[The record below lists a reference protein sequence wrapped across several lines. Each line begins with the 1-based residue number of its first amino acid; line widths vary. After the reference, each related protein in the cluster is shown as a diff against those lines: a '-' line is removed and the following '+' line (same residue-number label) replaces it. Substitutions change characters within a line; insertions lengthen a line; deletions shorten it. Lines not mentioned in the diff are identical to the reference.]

1 MSKHFIRPE
10 CSTCGGNIIRRE
22 DGEFVCE
29 SCGNIYIASS
39 TREELPSD
47 IIRQLNNANDLRIT
61 QRQFDEAANMYETII
76 ESYPDQLDAY
86 WGAFLSE
93 YGIEYIKQENGSG
106 RAEYKPICHRI
117 SRFPVTQSVYL
128 EKLYKR
134 CDEEEKQKFK
144 MKADEIERIR
154 SSTYEISKN
163 QEPCDVLICH
173 AGKQRE
179 IECEHQLKTMLES
192 KGKKVFVARSG
203 QKTDIDTEAR
213 IFNAINTADYLYVIA
228 DVVETI
234 AATQNVWQRF
244 VLLDGKEI
252 QVLHNNLNER
262 EFPYNLRKELQRR
275 ETINIYT
282 AEWLK
287 NAMEFVTANA
297 AKADAHIEKDHKDD
311 GEIDDL
317 KRKNIE
323 IERKLKDLEILSKLG
338 ASKDLPEMFVK
349 FLTCITLGRV
359 DDASFEFNLHI
370 KELAPP
376 EILTISELCLELLK
390 LTQSNEAKRREI
402 MVNVGIIAERIRAH
416 YPVATTMERNLY
428 RAVRKGNLLIYL
440 AKCFGVTKDYDRQC
454 FVLDLVDCSE
464 INEMSVIGD
473 LLAMLLN
480 NNRTDD
486 VARVLKEMPHVEG
499 DRIFPMFLNKF
510 HSPQKQIILMALAEK
525 ISCSDKIADDL
536 NTFLSECDD
545 VGVCLAVVYIMNKN
559 KIALSVNGLSGVLMG
574 IKESTQV
581 KTVLSN
587 IGKRALSGIEVD
599 KLVQIASNSD
609 EVANEVLRHLRYESN
624 IADLGS
630 YNMQLLVEKRNL
642 ENIKV
647 RFFEFNLDKKL
658 AERLLVGAIK
668 GNGEDRLSTVNILS
682 SFVSAIDIGLYS
694 QVLLGNDPLK
704 AELVKI
710 LAPKTG
716 KYASANRVIEQFLR
730 GRDDEDTK
738 REIFVNYLD
747 FPLDEKTIEAY
758 LEILPDCY
766 DETYEKVL
774 YSYLIEHPS
783 QARQLFVIHYEKLI
797 RGYER
802 VLPMILKY
810 IKFMDENSIVRF
822 ATEFKGNQK
831 TKDELFTRIVEFSEK
846 LKKIEVDIMGVKCN
860 LLQAYMF
867 TMSECLPSTVSL
879 IQSLGKKGMDADD
892 KIIAYGKKVKP
903 KDYLSNLPIKDNV
916 MEDIK
921 RFL

>member
-1 MSKHFIRPE
+1 MSKHFIKPA
-10 CSTCGGNIIRRE
+10 CSTCGGNIVRRD
-22 DGEFVCE
+22 DGQFVCE
-29 SCGNIYIASS
+29 HCGNIYIASE

-93 YGIEYIKQENGSG
+93 YGIEYVKQENGRG
-106 RAEYKPICHRI
+106 VTEYKPICHRI
-117 SRFPVTQSVYL
+117 SRFPATQSVYL

-134 CDEEEKQKFK
+134 CDAEEEQKFR

-179 IECEHQLKTMLES
+179 IECETQLKTMLES
-192 KGKKVFVARSG
+192 KGKKVFVARPS
-203 QKTDIDTEAR
+203 QKVDITNEAR
-213 IFNAINTADYLYVIA
+213 IFNAINTAEYLFVIA
-228 DVVETI
+228 DVVESI
-234 AATQNVWQRF
+234 SATQNVWQRF
-244 VLLDGKEI
+244 VLLEGKEI

-282 AEWLK
+282 AEWLRR
-287 NAMEFVTANA
+287 AVEFATASSA
-297 AKADAHIEKDHKDD
+297 RKVEDYERDRKDD
-311 GEIDDL
+311 GELDDL
-317 KRKNIE
+317 KRKNLE
-323 IERKLKDLEILSKLG
+323 FERKLKDLETMSKLG

-376 EILTISELCLELLK
+376 EILTVAELCLELLK

-402 MVNVGIIAERIRAH
+402 MVNVGIIAERIKSH
-416 YPVATTMERNLY
+416 YPVATTVERNLY
-428 RAVRKGNLLIYL
+428 SAVRKGNLLIYL
-440 AKCFGVTKDYDRQC
+440 AKCFGVTRDYDRQC

-473 LLAMLLN
+473 LLAMLLA

-486 VARVLKEMPHVEG
+486 VARVLKEMPHVDG
-499 DRIFPMFLNKF
+499 DRIFPMFLGKF
-510 HSPQKQIILMALAEK
+510 NSPQKQIILMSLADK
-525 ISCSDKIADDL
+525 ISCSDKITDEL
-536 NTFLSECDD
+536 NTFLSGCDD

-559 KIALSVNGLSGVLMG
+559 KLALSVSGLSG
-574 IKESTQV
+574 
-581 KTVLSN
+581 
-587 IGKRALSGIEVD
+587 ALSGITESTQMKTVLANFGRRSLSGLEVD

-668 GNGEDRLSTVNILS
+668 GNGDDRLSTVNILS
-682 SFVSAIDIGLYS
+682 SFVSVIDIGLYS

-704 AELVKI
+704 VELVKI

-716 KYASANRVIEQFLR
+716 KYASANKVIEQFLR
-730 GRDDEDTK
+730 GRDDDDIK
-738 REIFVNYLD
+738 REIFVNYLG

-758 LEILPDCY
+758 LAILPDAY

-774 YSYLIEHPS
+774 YSYLVEHPS
-783 QARQLFVIHYEKLI
+783 QARDMFVIHYERLI
-797 RGYER
+797 RGYEK

-810 IKFMDENSIVRF
+810 IKYMDESSIIRF
-822 ATEFKGNQK
+822 ATEFKGGQK
-831 TKDELFTRIVEFSEK
+831 TKDELFARIVEFSEK
-846 LKKIEVDIMGVKCN
+846 PKKIEVDVMGVKCN

-867 TMSECLPSTVSL
+867 TMSECLPSTISL
-879 IQSLGKKGMDADD
+879 IQSLEKKGMGADD
-892 KIIAYGKKVKP
+892 KIIVYGKKVKP